1 LACRVQSIQE
11 SRGGE
16 REGGDGDGDA
26 VLFFLSIWPG
36 EFSFLFFS
44 FLFFSFPFLLFLLV
58 PIHLLWD
65 LGSGNCHVEKHR
77 NAVAHILASGEH
89 NRMTTTAA
97 T

>member
-1 LACRVQSIQE
+1 MEMLCFFPFDLAWGV
-11 SRGGE
+11 
-16 REGGDGDGDA
+16 
-26 VLFFLSIWPG
+26 
-36 EFSFLFFS
+36 FFS
-44 FLFFSFPFLLFLLV
+44 FLFLLFLLV